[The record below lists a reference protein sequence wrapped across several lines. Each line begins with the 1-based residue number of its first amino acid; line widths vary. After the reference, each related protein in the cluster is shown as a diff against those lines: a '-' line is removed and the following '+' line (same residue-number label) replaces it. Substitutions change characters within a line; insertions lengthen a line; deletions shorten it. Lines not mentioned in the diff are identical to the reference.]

1 MLDLALAFYL
11 VLVLPTQRLYRSIR
25 PREGPKRTIEQRYL
39 LSMRDIGLMLLAL
52 LFICWRNGY
61 GAADMGLALPA
72 AGVPLW
78 CLLAASATMAAPLI
92 ANYLST
98 RKMAS
103 DKRAT
108 LLQRSR
114 DGGMPTTPSAL
125 RLFAVLVLFI
135 GAGWEL
141 LYRGF
146 LVLALTPYIG
156 VWPTV
161 LLSGLA
167 YGAAHGYKSPMQFSL
182 SILSALLFA
191 AGYVLSGSL
200 WWLMVIH
207 IVLPLTNAITTQ
219 QLIKISERE
228 EAQHALS

>member
-1 MLDLALAFYL
+1 MLTLALAFYL
-11 VLVLPTQRLYRSIR
+11 VLVLPTRHLYRSIH
-25 PREGPKRTIEQRYL
+25 PRQGPQRTIRQRYL
-39 LSMRDIGLMLLAL
+39 LSIREIGLLLLAL
-52 LFICWRNGY
+52 LFICWWHGY

-78 CLLAASATMAAPLI
+78 CLLAATTAMAALLI
-92 ANYLST
+92 ANYIST
-98 RKMAS
+98 RKMAP

-108 LLQRSR
+108 LLQRAR
-114 DGGMPTTPSAL
+114 DGAMPTTPADL
-125 RLFAVLVLFI
+125 RLFGLVVLFI

-161 LLSGLA
+161 LLSGLS
-167 YGAAHGYKSPMQFSL
+167 YGAAHGYKSPMQFAL

-191 AGYVLSGSL
+191 TGYVLSGSL

-219 QLIKISERE
+219 QLISMKNQEDSK
-228 EAQHALS
+228 HALS